1 MGRLLF
7 VLLVLASSAVAQES
21 GTAYEALRVVGTQL
35 NRGYL
40 DRVVAVSGAG
50 GDPEPRTWRIAIA
63 DRAAAGGIREVD
75 VTDGRI
81 AAQRTPMQGGASGAA
96 IKTSLLNLDSSGA
109 YSVAAYTAEKS
120 HVVFTSA
127 SYTLR
132 PNARGVPVWQVT
144 LYDQGR
150 QPVGTIHIAANKG
163 NVTRV
168 EGMFRGTNDPGVV
181 QQGQAQQGTAEQGDA
196 QQQPRGRRGEM
207 VSVDDEQV
215 DYVDEDEED
224 ENFIKREIKLMFRR
238 TKRDAQR
245 TFERVRSSFDDFM
258 ERAR

>member
-1 MGRLLF
+1 MWR
-7 VLLVLASSAVAQES
+7 VLLVSLVIASSALAQES

-40 DRVVAVSGAG
+40 DRIVSVSGAG
-50 GDPEPRTWRIAIA
+50 GAPQPRTWRIAIA

-81 AAQRTPMQGGASGAA
+81 TAQRTPMEGAA
-96 IKTSLLNLDSSGA
+96 GSPIKTAMLNLDSSGA
-109 YSVAAYTAEKS
+109 YSVAAYTADKS
-120 HVVFTSA
+120 HVLFSTV
-127 SYTLR
+127 SYSLR
-132 PNARGVPVWQVT
+132 PNARGIPVWAVA
-144 LYDQGR
+144 LFDENR

-168 EGMFRGTNDPGVV
+168 EGMFRGTNDPQVV
-181 QQGQAQQGTAEQGDA
+181 QRGGT
-196 QQQPRGRRGEM
+196 QQPQATAQREM
-207 VSVDDEQV
+207 VSVDDENIE
-215 DYVDEDEED
+215 YVDEDEEG

-238 TKRDAQR
+238 TKRDAQQM
-245 TFERVRSSFDDFM
+245 FQRVRSSFDDFM

>member
-1 MGRLLF
+1 MWRFLL
-7 VLLVLASSAVAQES
+7 LSLVLATSAIAQES

-35 NRGYL
+35 NRAYL
-40 DRVVAVSGAG
+40 DRVVSVTGAG
-50 GDPEPRTWRIAIA
+50 GDPEPRTWTVAVA
-63 DRAAAGGIREVD
+63 DRAAVGGIREID

-81 AAQRTPMQGGASGAA
+81 TAQRTPTDARVGTT

-120 HVVFTSA
+120 HVVFNRA

-132 PNARGVPVWQVT
+132 NNPRGIPVWMVT
-144 LYDQGR
+144 LFAGVR

-168 EGMFRGTNDPGVV
+168 EGMFRGTNDPQVV
-181 QQGQAQQGTAEQGDA
+181 QQRQGGQGADQGETES
-196 QQQPRGRRGEM
+196 RGGREM
-207 VSVDDEQV
+207 VSVDDEGV
-215 DYVDEDEED
+215 DFVDEDEEG

-245 TFERVRSSFDDFM
+245 MFERVRSSFDDYI
-258 ERAR
+258 ERVR

>member
-1 MGRLLF
+1 MWRLTL
-7 VLLVLASSAVAQES
+7 VSLVLASSAIAQES

-40 DRVVAVSGAG
+40 DRVVSVSGAG
-50 GDPEPRTWRIAIA
+50 GDPEPRTWRVAIA
-63 DRAAAGGIREVD
+63 DRAAAGGIREID

-81 AAQRTPMQGGASGAA
+81 AAQRTPMQGDASAA
-96 IKTSLLNLDSSGA
+96 PIKTSLLNLDSSGA

-132 PNARGVPVWQVT
+132 PNARGVPVWRVT
-144 LYDQGR
+144 LHDQSR

-181 QQGQAQQGTAEQGDA
+181 QQGQAQQGTV
-196 QQQPRGRRGEM
+196 QQPPRGRRGEM
-207 VSVDDEQV
+207 VSVDDQDV

-238 TKRDAQR
+238 TKRDALR

-258 ERAR
+258 ERRR

>member
-1 MGRLLF
+1 MWRLT
-7 VLLVLASSAVAQES
+7 LVSLVFASSAIAQES

-40 DRVVAVSGAG
+40 DRVVSVSGAG

-81 AAQRTPMQGGASGAA
+81 VAQRTPMQEGASGAP

-120 HVVFTSA
+120 HVLFTSA

-132 PNARGVPVWQVT
+132 PNARGVPVWRVT
-144 LYDQGR
+144 LHDEGR

-181 QQGQAQQGTAEQGDA
+181 QQGQAQQGTA

-207 VSVDDEQV
+207 VSVDDQDV

-258 ERAR
+258 ERRR

>member
-1 MGRLLF
+1 MWRLTL
-7 VLLVLASSAVAQES
+7 VSLVLVSSAIAQDS

-35 NRGYL
+35 NRSYL
-40 DRVVAVSGAG
+40 DQIMSVSGAG

-75 VTDGRI
+75 VTHGRI
-81 AAQRTPMQGGASGAA
+81 AAQRTPMQGGASGTP

-144 LYDQGR
+144 LHDQGR

-168 EGMFRGTNDPGVV
+168 EGMFRGTNDAGVV
-181 QQGQAQQGTAEQGDA
+181 QQGTTQSGAA

-207 VSVDDEQV
+207 VSVDDEDV
-215 DYVDEDEED
+215 DYVDEDEEN

-258 ERAR
+258 ERRR

>member
-1 MGRLLF
+1 MWRFLL
-7 VLLVLASSAVAQES
+7 LSLVLATSAIAQDT

-40 DRVVAVSGAG
+40 DRIVSVTGAG
-50 GDPEPRTWRIAIA
+50 GDPQPRTWRVAIA

-81 AAQRTPMQGGASGAA
+81 AAQRTPMQGGGGAP
-96 IKTSLLNLDSSGA
+96 IKTSMLNLDSSGA

-120 HVVFTSA
+120 HVVFSSA
-127 SYTLR
+127 AYTLR
-132 PNARGVPVWQVT
+132 PNARGVPVWMVT
-144 LYDQGR
+144 LFDDSR

-168 EGMFRGTNDPGVV
+168 EGMFRGTNDPGVT
-181 QQGQAQQGTAEQGDA
+181 QQGQQGQVAQR
-196 QQQPRGRRGEM
+196 QPRGRREM
-207 VSVDDEQV
+207 ASIDDE
-215 DYVDEDEED
+215 DIAFVDEDEEG
-224 ENFIKREIKLMFRR
+224 ENPIKREIKLMFRR

-245 TFERVRSSFDDFM
+245 MFERVRSSFDEYI
-258 ERAR
+258 ERVR

>member
-1 MGRLLF
+1 MWRFFLLSIA
-7 VLLVLASSAVAQES
+7 LATSAIAQET

-40 DRVVAVSGAG
+40 DRILSVSGAG
-50 GDPEPRTWRIAIA
+50 GDPQPRTWRVAIA

-75 VTDGRI
+75 VTGGRI
-81 AAQRTPMQGGASGAA
+81 AAQRTPMEGGGGSP
-96 IKTSLLNLDSSGA
+96 IKTSMLNLDSSGA

-120 HVVFTSA
+120 HVVFSSA
-127 SYTLR
+127 AYTLR
-132 PNARGVPVWQVT
+132 PNARGVPVWMVT
-144 LYDQGR
+144 LFDDSR

-168 EGMFRGTNDPGVV
+168 EGMFRGTNDRQVV
-181 QQGQAQQGTAEQGDA
+181 QQGQQGQQS
-196 QQQPRGRRGEM
+196 RGRREM
-207 VSVDDEQV
+207 VSVDDEGI
-215 DYVDEDEED
+215 DYVDEDEEG

-245 TFERVRSSFDDFM
+245 MFERVRSSFDEFM

>member
-1 MGRLLF
+1 MWRALF
-7 VLLVLASSAVAQES
+7 VSLVIASSAIAQES

-40 DRVVAVSGAG
+40 DRIVAVSGAG
-50 GDPEPRTWRIAIA
+50 GDPQPRTWRIAIA
-63 DRAAAGGIREVD
+63 DRAAASGIREVD
-75 VTDGRI
+75 VANGRI
-81 AAQRTPMQGGASGAA
+81 TAQRTPTQGVAGAP

-120 HVVFTSA
+120 HVNFALV

-132 PNARGVPVWQVT
+132 PNTRGVPVWVVS
-144 LYDQGR
+144 LFDENR

-168 EGMFRGTNDPGVV
+168 EGMFRGTNAPQV
-181 QQGQAQQGTAEQGDA
+181 AQQGG
-196 QQQPRGRRGEM
+196 QQPRGRREM
-207 VSVDDEQV
+207 VSVDDENIS
-215 DYVDEDEED
+215 YVDEDEED
-224 ENFIKREIKLMFRR
+224 ENFIKREIKMMFRR

-245 TFERVRSSFDDFM
+245 MFERVRSSFDEFM

>member
-1 MGRLLF
+1 M
-7 VLLVLASSAVAQES
+7 AV
-21 GTAYEALRVVGTQL
+21 
-35 NRGYL
+35 
-40 DRVVAVSGAG
+40 
-50 GDPEPRTWRIAIA
+50 A

-81 AAQRTPMQGGASGAA
+81 TAQRTPMGASVGTN

-109 YSVAAYTAEKS
+109 YSVAAYTADKS
-120 HVVFTSA
+120 HVLFSRA
-127 SYTLR
+127 SYALR
-132 PNARGVPVWQVT
+132 NNARGIPVWMVT
-144 LYDQGR
+144 LFDDSR

-168 EGMFRGTNDPGVV
+168 EGMFRGTNDPQV
-181 QQGQAQQGTAEQGDA
+181 AQQRPGQQDA
-196 QQQPRGRRGEM
+196 LADQQERRGGREM
-207 VSVDDEQV
+207 VSVDDESIN
-215 DYVDEDEED
+215 YVDEDEEG

-245 TFERVRSSFDDFM
+245 MFERVRSSFDDFM

>member
-1 MGRLLF
+1 MWRLTL
-7 VLLVLASSAVAQES
+7 VLLVFASSAIAQES
-21 GTAYEALRVVGTQL
+21 GSAYEALRVVGTQL

-40 DRVVAVSGAG
+40 DRVISVNGTN
-50 GDPEPRTWRIAIA
+50 GDPQPRTWRIAIA

-81 AAQRTPMQGGASGAA
+81 TAQRTPMQGAASLAP

-132 PNARGVPVWQVT
+132 PNARGVPVWLVT

-181 QQGQAQQGTAEQGDA
+181 QQGQAQV
-196 QQQPRGRRGEM
+196 QQQPRGRGGEM
-207 VSVDDEQV
+207 VSVDDEDV
-215 DYVDEDEED
+215 DFVDEDEEN

-238 TKRDAQR
+238 TKRDAQQM
-245 TFERVRSSFDDFM
+245 FARVRSSFDDFM